1 MANEPTSKTSEAE
14 KPIDLRAEEKYWQE
28 HHDSQPHAT
37 EATTYE
43 HFAPAYRVG
52 AVAAQKYPGK
62 EFHEIEDDLALDYE
76 KHQVG
81 SALPW
86 DHVRGA
92 SKAAWAKVTGLYS
105 REPSRGIRGSI

>member
-1 MANEPTSKTSEAE
+1 MSDEP
-14 KPIDLRAEEKYWQE
+14 KPVDLTAEEKYWRE
-28 HHDSQPHAT
+28 HHQEQPHAT
-37 EATTYE
+37 EGTTFE

-52 AVAAQKYPGK
+52 AEAAGKYPGK
-62 EFHEIEDDLALDYE
+62 PFHEIEDDIALDYE

-92 SKAAWAKVTGLYS
+92 SKAAWAKVSGLNPP
-105 REPSRGIRGSI
+105 RDPSRGMRGSI